1 MANTIRTWFGIS
13 CSTHG
18 ILGGD
23 TLDTVTA
30 IIKSEEMDGN
40 FPFDCRARI
49 LASSCSKI
57 TLGFSISSADG
68 TITRGIFCIGAAVSH
83 IQVGSGGIFIFIFP
97 LRRSDFTFDRPPFA
111 KYYTK
116 LSDSDT
122 PITIISRRDYKRA
135 VYFQCDLFLLVCLL
149 RSVELIHCVTKI
161 GGYQPAKTC
170 LICPCPAPSPRRHPS
185 HLPFIPPPQFN
196 CYQRRPLSLLQ
207 TQLSFETF
215 LHHLLPFFYLE
226 LPFPRLRVLSGT
238 CELGIERTRDRHAQ
252 ITAQTVA
259 PIRLR

>member
-1 MANTIRTWFGIS
+1 LYWGRRIAYPSRIWWYFYFYFPPSPFGL
-13 CSTHG
+13 H
-18 ILGGD
+18 
-23 TLDTVTA
+23 
-30 IIKSEEMDGN
+30 
-40 FPFDCRARI
+40 
-49 LASSCSKI
+49 
-57 TLGFSISSADG
+57 
-68 TITRGIFCIGAAVSH
+68 
-83 IQVGSGGIFIFIFP
+83 
-97 LRRSDFTFDRPPFA
+97 FDRPPFA
-111 KYYTK
+111 KYYTG

-185 HLPFIPPPQFN
+185 HLPFIRPPPPLKTPPPPPPPQFN